1 MKTIITIIT
10 LITLYMH
17 AYALQNSDEMVNGY
31 LKVKD
36 ALIRS
41 DSKQAATLSASWLK
55 VIEHEPTFKEKAGL
69 IKVVLKITKTN
80 DIEVQRIAF
89 AEASILMWPVI
100 KNATK
105 DHRDMYYMYCPMK
118 KTYWISTEP
127 EIRNPYYGA
136 AMLTCGNIAD
146 KKQH

>member
-10 LITLYMH
+10 LMTLYMP
-17 AYALQNSDEMVNGY
+17 ADAQQNAAGLVNGY

-41 DSKQAATLSASWLK
+41 DSKQAATLSVSWLK
-55 VIEHEPTFKEKAGL
+55 AIETEPTFKEKAGL
-69 IKVVLKITKTN
+69 IKSVLKFTKST
-80 DIEVQRIAF
+80 DIEAQRTAF
-89 AEASILMWPVI
+89 AEVSLLMWPVI
-100 KNATK
+100 KNAHQ

-118 KTYWISTEP
+118 KTYWISAEP
-127 EIRNPYYGA
+127 EIRNPYYGS
-136 AMLTCGNIAD
+136 AMLTCGNVTD